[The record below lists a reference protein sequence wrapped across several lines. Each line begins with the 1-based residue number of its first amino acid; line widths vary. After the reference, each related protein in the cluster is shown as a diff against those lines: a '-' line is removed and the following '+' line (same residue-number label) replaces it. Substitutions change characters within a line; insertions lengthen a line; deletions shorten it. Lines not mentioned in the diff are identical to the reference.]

1 MRQFNE
7 LHDAVVA
14 LRRLRRAGG
23 CQSVRCGR
31 FLKEVQKL
39 EQAHGQG
46 RPLSGREITRAVSV
60 ISQILCDELL
70 KNPPEGNELN
80 R

>member
-39 EQAHGQG
+39 EQAWQG
-46 RPLSGREITRAVSV
+46 RPLSGREIARAVSV

-70 KNPPEGNELN
+70 KNFPEGNELN

>member
-1 MRQFNE
+1 MRKFKE
-7 LHDAVVA
+7 LHDAVA
-14 LRRLRRAGG
+14 AIQRLRRAGG

-31 FLKEVQKL
+31 FLKEVRKL
-39 EQAHGQG
+39 EQATQG
-46 RPLSGREITRAVSV
+46 RPLSGREIARAVSV

-70 KNPPEGNELN
+70 KNLPGGNERN